1 MLKSKW
7 CKELLGFFS
16 EEGRFF
22 DDLLIETLYSLIKDC
37 KEEEVLSVAR
47 PVIEAALLLPLSE
60 ESLFL
65 CLEMMEK
72 QPKHIGPSQ
81 IKKIDDYFSEM
92 AKKEA
97 FDDYLSVAPAECSKL
112 LTKLLKIQCARIE
125 EDSFQ
130 ELFTELL
137 EKTQLLRLLMS

>member
-1 MLKSKW
+1 M
-7 CKELLGFFS
+7 GFFS

-72 QPKHIGPSQ
+72 QAKYLGPSQ

-97 FDDYLSVAPAECSKL
+97 FDDYLSVAPA
-112 LTKLLKIQCARIE
+112 
-125 EDSFQ
+125 
-130 ELFTELL
+130 
-137 EKTQLLRLLMS
+137 